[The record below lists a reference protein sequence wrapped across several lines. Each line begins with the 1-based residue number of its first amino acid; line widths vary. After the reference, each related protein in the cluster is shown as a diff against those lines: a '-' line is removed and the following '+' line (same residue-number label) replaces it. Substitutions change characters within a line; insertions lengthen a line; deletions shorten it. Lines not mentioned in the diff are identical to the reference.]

1 MAEAVASC
9 EAIEARRPS
18 QHQDQGERLRM
29 AVSNG
34 PQAGKEGTEPHL
46 PRQLLVRRDVEF
58 VEEFLGHSP
67 KQLGAVVNVSVES
80 LGREAHFG
88 PDGPHGQAIRADTVG
103 HPKRGGQDVAT

>member
-58 VEEFLGHSP
+58 VEEVLGHSP